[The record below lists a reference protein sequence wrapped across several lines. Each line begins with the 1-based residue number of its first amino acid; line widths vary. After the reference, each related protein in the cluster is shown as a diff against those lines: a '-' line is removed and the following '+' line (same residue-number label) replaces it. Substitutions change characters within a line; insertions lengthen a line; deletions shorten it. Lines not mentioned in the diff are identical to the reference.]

1 LEVLKKQN
9 PLEDPMST
17 RTVVATIESTRA
29 LEGAGFPVRRPFPT
43 ARLPQV
49 DPFLLLDEMG
59 PQDLAPGQAKGAP
72 DHPHR
77 GFETV
82 TYMIDGAVEHEDS
95 AGNAGRI
102 GPGSVQWMTA
112 GAGVIHS
119 EMPAR
124 EMQTDGGR
132 QHGFQLWVNLPAADK
147 MMAPR
152 YQEFLAKEIP
162 QVAEDGAVVRVI
174 AGAHHGTA
182 GPVETHSPVGYLHV
196 TLDPGADV
204 TLAAPSDQ
212 TALVYTFAGDGD
224 GTLRVYGDDGDEI
237 ALRNDGT
244 ETGEYLV
251 LTGAPLH
258 EPIARYGPFVMN
270 TREEIEQA
278 ISDFQSGRFGAIA
291 R

>member
-1 LEVLKKQN
+1 
-9 PLEDPMST
+9 MST
-17 RTVVATIESTRA
+17 RTVTATIESQRA

-43 ARLPQV
+43 TRVAQI

-59 PQDLAPGQAKGAP
+59 PEDLAPGEAKGAP

-147 MMAPR
+147 MMPPR

-162 QVAEDGAVVRVI
+162 QVREDGAVVRVV
-174 AGAHHGTA
+174 AGEYHGTA

-196 TLDPGADV
+196 TLEPGAEV
-204 TLAAPSDQ
+204 RVAAPADQ

-224 GTLRVYGDDGDEI
+224 GTLRIHGDDGDEVV
-237 ALRNDGT
+237 LRNDGA
-244 ETGEYLV
+244 EVSEHLV
-251 LTGAPLH
+251 LTGAPLG

-270 TREEIEQA
+270 TRAEIEQA
-278 ISDFQSGRFGAIA
+278 ISDYRSGQFGAIA

>member
-1 LEVLKKQN
+1 
-9 PLEDPMST
+9 MST
-17 RTVVATIESTRA
+17 RTVAATIESTRA

-43 ARLPQV
+43 PRLGQV

-59 PQDLAPGQAKGAP
+59 PEELEPGQAKGAP

-119 EMPAR
+119 EMPSR
-124 EMQTDGGR
+124 EMQTEGGR
-132 QHGFQLWVNLPAADK
+132 QHGFQLWVNLPASDK

-162 QVAEDGAVVRVI
+162 QVREDGAVVRVI
-174 AGAHHGTA
+174 AGEYHGTA

-196 TLDPGADV
+196 TLDPGAEV
-204 TLAAPSDQ
+204 RLAAPRDQ

-224 GTLRVYGDDGDEI
+224 GTLRIYADDGDEV
-237 ALRNDGT
+237 ALRNDGA

-251 LTGAPLH
+251 LTGAPLR

-270 TREEIEQA
+270 TRDEIEQA
-278 ISDFQSGRFGAIA
+278 IADYQSGRFGAIA